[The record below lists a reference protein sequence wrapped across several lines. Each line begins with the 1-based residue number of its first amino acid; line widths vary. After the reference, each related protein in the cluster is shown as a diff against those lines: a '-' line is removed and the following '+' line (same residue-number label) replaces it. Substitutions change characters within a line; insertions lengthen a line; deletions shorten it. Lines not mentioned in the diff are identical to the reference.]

1 MIANNLELIPYFQKN
16 PANGYARSMPTSAAL
31 DRVAEA
37 KGKECFETPT
47 GENKIGII
55 FWNSLVL

>member
-1 MIANNLELIPYFQKN
+1 
-16 PANGYARSMPTSAAL
+16 MPTSAAL

-55 FWNSLVL
+55 LRNSLVQNGLSCLYSYNYLA

>member
-16 PANGYARSMPTSAAL
+16 PATGYARSMPTSAAL

-47 GENKIGII
+47 GEKKTG
-55 FWNSLVL
+55 SV

>member
-47 GENKIGII
+47 GEKKID
-55 FWNSLVL
+55 SV

>member
-47 GENKIGII
+47 GDNKTDLGTQSYEI
-55 FWNSLVL
+55 